1 MRRFIFKCALLLV
14 LVTGLILL
22 VNALYVRT
30 NYWKSDSD
38 MNKFSDIP
46 YNLELG
52 NVGSSHTKVGIDWRV
67 TPEVNAWNLA
77 LDEQRFFYDYAVLNK
92 FIDHFAENAVILICL
107 SYFEI
112 DNFLSSSDH
121 TRARYYRILSK
132 EDMDTW
138 SLKEYVFYK
147 LVPVLSADD
156 VKMTGLLFDKPV
168 SHMNPYYYRNSYME
182 GDRLYEYC
190 IKKHSGWTTRLRPTT
205 PQEDY
210 AENLAKVSEMIEL
223 CESHHLRPV
232 LITTPITD
240 VLNSIYD
247 EKTPDFFATF
257 HQFSADL
264 RERYPDVPYFDY
276 SHDEAFSGR
285 HELFADGDH
294 LNNAGAELFTKT
306 LVADLQKEGFLPSH
320 TKSSD

>member
-1 MRRFIFKCALLLV
+1 MIMRRFIFKCALLLV
-14 LVTGLILL
+14 LVTGLVLL

-52 NVGSSHTKVGIDWRV
+52 NIGSSHALYGIDWRV
-67 TPEVNAWNLA
+67 VPDLSAWNLA
-77 LDEQRFFYDYAVLNK
+77 LSGQQYFYDHAVLK
-92 FIDHFAENAVILICL
+92 QYIDHFAENAVMLICL

-112 DNFLSSSDH
+112 DNILASQGSL
-121 TRARYYRILSK
+121 ARYYRILPRK
-132 EDMDTW
+132 DMDSW

-147 LVPVLSADD
+147 LVPVLSAND
-156 VKMTGLLFDKPV
+156 VELLGIVFDKPV
-168 SHMNPYYYRNSYME
+168 SRMNPYYNRNSYME
-182 GDRLYEYC
+182 GDMLYDFC
-190 IKKHSGWTTRLRPTT
+190 IKRHKEWTTG
-205 PQEDY
+205 QSSEY
-210 AENLAKVSEMIEL
+210 YEQNLAKVSEMIEL

-240 VLNSIYD
+240 VLNRIYD

-306 LVADLQKEGFLPSH
+306 LVADLQKEGLLPSH
-320 TKSSD
+320 TKNSD